1 PDATDAEL
9 KAQCTAIQNQVGKAN
24 VNRAQATACG
34 TYLTAA
40 STVDDDTAA
49 LAWALDWQRRR
60 ANVSEGQF
68 IFETNCARCH
78 TEGWSIFDPTEPNGT
93 DVLGLSGG
101 GGGQGGGIGFNLRD
115 GGEARRFGSDI
126 DGGFQAQVDFVTLGS
141 DEFKAYGRGG
151 IGSGRMPGFG
161 E

>member
-1 PDATDAEL
+1 
-9 KAQCTAIQNQVGKAN
+9 
-24 VNRAQATACG
+24 
-34 TYLTAA
+34 
-40 STVDDDTAA
+40 
-49 LAWALDWQRRR
+49 
-60 ANVSEGQF
+60 
-68 IFETNCARCH
+68 
-78 TEGWSIFDPTEPNGT
+78 NGT

-161 E
+161 EMLTKTQIEEVVGYERYCLEATDYDGVTPSCSTTQKVQATTTTAAKG